1 MDAAMTTTNAQMNQR
16 TKSIRRR
23 VHAPKGPE
31 VTDPGPTLAVVAN
44 QPGVD
49 ACDLCEENM
58 PGYVIGDLPS
68 PDQSWLLTHTG
79 TCSYCRGELTT
90 FERVDDLLDR
100 LGEATVMPLPPLP
113 PKLHKSHAAY
123 TKVESPIG

>member
-1 MDAAMTTTNAQMNQR
+1 MDAAMTTTNPRMTQR
-16 TKSIRRR
+16 TKAIRRR
-23 VHAPKGPE
+23 STPVVDAE
-31 VTDPGPTLAVVAN
+31 VIDPGPALAVTAN

-68 PDQSWLLTHTG
+68 PDQSWLLSHTG
-79 TCSYCRGELTT
+79 TCSYCRGELTV

-100 LGEATVMPLPPLP
+100 LGD
-113 PKLHKSHAAY
+113 AA
-123 TKVESPIG
+123 